1 MTDGKEKGEI
11 GLVRPRSLG
20 YKLIFSAAIIIVLCV
35 GIFTYFNLKAQEEQF
50 IRQVLQGAGQMTD
63 TIRRA
68 TRYDMLMNHRDAL
81 YNIIETVGKQEGI
94 ERVRIFNK
102 EGKITFSSD
111 KKEIN
116 SLVDK
121 QAEACYVCHT
131 REKPLERV
139 SSHETSRIFM
149 AKEWYRVLGMIAPV
163 YNEPDCF
170 NASCHAHKKEQT
182 VLGVLDITFS
192 LAPVDR
198 WIIQNRNEMLVL
210 TVIAIL
216 GISVFLGLFVQR
228 FVNKPVNQLLK
239 GTLKV
244 AEGDLDFSI
253 PMNSADEIGILAR
266 SFNQMTGKLKE
277 ANREIQ
283 QWVHTLEIRVAERT
297 NELRELNKELEKKV
311 LERTEELQ
319 KACNQMVGIEKMVSL
334 GKISAMVAHELN
346 NPMSGILSY
355 SKYCEK
361 IVKGGLT
368 HAGQVGD
375 LGECLEMISREAE
388 RCGNIVN
395 NLLLFSKKSYG
406 EFTEA
411 NLSQIVERSLRVIE
425 HSLRVHEIALERE
438 IGDGDNLIWC
448 DPSGLEQ
455 MFIALIKN
463 AIEAMEKGGK
473 IRIQTD
479 CSRAQ
484 DITIQISD
492 SGKGI
497 PAEILPRIFE
507 PFFSSKDSKVSA
519 GLGLSVVY
527 GIVQSHSG
535 NITVQSKVGQG
546 TTFTILLPRAPSEK
560 PKVEASLSQ
569 ELYSEST

>member
-1 MTDGKEKGEI
+1 MWS
-11 GLVRPRSLG
+11 RSLG
-20 YKLIFSAAIIIVLCV
+20 YKLIFCAAIITVICIGV
-35 GIFTYFNLKAQEEQF
+35 FTYFNLKAQEEQF

-63 TIRRA
+63 TLRRA
-68 TRYDMLMNHRDAL
+68 TRYDMLLNHRDAL

-116 SLVDK
+116 TLVDK

-131 REKPLERV
+131 MEKPLERV
-139 SSHETSRIFM
+139 STHETSRIFM
-149 AKEWYRVLGMIAPV
+149 AKEGYRVLGMIAPV
-163 YNEPDCF
+163 YNEPDCYT
-170 NASCHAHKKEQT
+170 APCHAHKQGQT

-198 WIIQNRNEMLVL
+198 WIIQNRNEMLIL
-210 TVIAIL
+210 TAIAIL
-216 GISVFLGLFVQR
+216 GISTFLGLFVQR

-253 PMNSADEIGILAR
+253 PMNSSDEIGILAR
-266 SFNQMTGKLKE
+266 SFNQMTGRLKE
-277 ANREIQ
+277 AHTEIQ
-283 QWVHTLEIRVAERT
+283 NWVHTLETRVTERT
-297 NELRELNKELEKKV
+297 NELQEWNKELEKKV
-311 LERTEELQ
+311 LERTQELQ
-319 KACNQMVGIEKMVSL
+319 NACSQIVAIEKMASL

-361 IVKGGLT
+361 IVKEGLIHGDPT
-368 HAGQVGD
+368 GD
-375 LGECLEMISREAE
+375 LSECLEMISREAE

-395 NLLLFSKKSYG
+395 NLLVFSKKSYG
-406 EFTEA
+406 EFTQA
-411 NLSQIVERSLRVIE
+411 KVNQIVERSLRVID
-425 HSLRVHEIALERE
+425 HSLKVHEIVLEKQFAE
-438 IGDGDNLIWC
+438 GEDLIWC

-455 MFIALIKN
+455 MFIALIIN
-463 AIEAMEKGGK
+463 AIEAMGKGGK

-479 CSRAQ
+479 CSRDP

-492 SGKGI
+492 TGKGI
-497 PAEILPRIFE
+497 PAEVLPRIFE
-507 PFFSSKDSKVSA
+507 PFFSSKDSTVSA

-535 NITVQSKVGQG
+535 NITVKSKVGEG
-546 TTFTILLPRAPSEK
+546 TTFTILLPRTPVEK
-560 PKVEASLSQ
+560 PNGESGLRQ
-569 ELYSEST
+569 EIYPKNI